1 MTWDGRGGTSGGSIN
16 GITLWQPPDNS
27 ALRGRSYEWQRHYL
41 TRDNLYNYYAVD
53 FKKNKVLGIWAD
65 VWKKAKVGD
74 VYDKW
79 VLKKR
84 DISRSSGGTGIGV
97 GGSVGVGGS
106 KLTVFYWDYVGRVPR
121 TNSDDEAYSENS
133 PRSRGKEDQGGKKKG
148 SKSDDAKEAASF
160 VKTDGWD
167 ILANAPMLSV
177 NYPDQD
183 FLALQTDPY
192 YRKEDKAQDSKAKD
206 AKASSKNPNDKV
218 RTINGKTIGGSVK
231 NASRRR
237 KTKISDTP
245 QEKFPTDKMRLG
257 FIEQDIFLHSDL
269 ASNQGYQSKQKA
281 KKNEKGGQKGG
292 HRFRFKFH
300 YNPASVMVSQT
311 YNQDM
316 DPLFVQKDAF
326 SAIQSGSE
334 VSFSLFLNRIEEMQ
348 ILNHD
353 GSYRKAE
360 DGRDASNYAEF
371 MWRGRIRQDVR
382 SQIRTMGTLYDLE
395 YLYRVCN
402 GEPLDTWKGKS
413 SDYGILFGQ
422 PMRLHFT
429 NVRHQGMNVGMNYY
443 GFISSIS
450 MDHKMFS
457 MDMVPSLTEVG
468 ITFTRIPDTLALNET
483 NLGKAFS
490 R

>member
-1 MTWDGRGGTSGGSIN
+1 MATTWNTGVNEDLATGQGIKKWYPANKYMNGEGAGAFWRNDLKNTPNRQVFAISSRDGSNKPERWPEYRSKMLPGETVSLWGL
-16 GITLWQPPDNS
+16 TLVYS
-27 ALRGRSYEWQRHYL
+27 AGRSAGKW
-41 TRDNLYNYYAVD
+41 DFIGNYVYKAGTATD
-53 FKKNKVLGIWAD
+53 DQLENTSKQN
-65 VWKKAKVGD
+65 KKAEKER
-74 VYDKW
+74 
-79 VLKKR
+79 KKR
-84 DISRSSGGTGIGV
+84 RA
-97 GGSVGVGGS
+97 
-106 KLTVFYWDYVGRVPR
+106 
-121 TNSDDEAYSENS
+121 NN
-133 PRSRGKEDQGGKKKG
+133 GGK
-148 SKSDDAKEAASF
+148 DDAKEAASF

-192 YRKEDKAQDSKAKD
+192 YRREDRAQDSKADD
-206 AKASSKNPNDKV
+206 ARASSKNPNDKV
-218 RTINGKTIGGSVK
+218 RKIKGKAIGGTVK

-237 KTKISDTP
+237 KTKVSDTP

-311 YNQDM
+311 YNQEM

-353 GSYRKAE
+353 GSYRRAE

-371 MWRGRIRQDVR
+371 MWRGRIGQDVR

-429 NVRHQGMNVGMNYY
+429 NVRHNGMNVGMNYY

>member
-1 MTWDGRGGTSGGSIN
+1 MAITWGNGLNDAMEQSKTSWRPPRKYWFDGALNLAKGS
-16 GITLWQPPDNS
+16 TW
-27 ALRGRSYEWQRHYL
+27 
-41 TRDNLYNYYAVD
+41 AVD
-53 FKKNKVLGIWAD
+53 SNGDLHEWPQYFKQMTPGQTVSLWLLEGFRKAPLVLLQDSNHQWLALWKPLGNKVKVSGNDTPEQYEATSKKQKKGKQYGKGKNK
-65 VWKKAKVGD
+65 
-74 VYDKW
+74 
-79 VLKKR
+79 
-84 DISRSSGGTGIGV
+84 
-97 GGSVGVGGS
+97 
-106 KLTVFYWDYVGRVPR
+106 
-121 TNSDDEAYSENS
+121 
-133 PRSRGKEDQGGKKKG
+133 GGKG
-148 SKSDDAKEAASF
+148 EDDAKEAASF

-192 YRKEDKAQDSKAKD
+192 YRKEDKAQDSKAND
-206 AKASSKNPNDKV
+206 AKASSSNPNDKV
-218 RTINGKTIGGSVK
+218 RTIKDKTIGGSVSG
-231 NASRRR
+231 ASRKR

-371 MWRGRIRQDVR
+371 MWRGKVRQEIR

-429 NVRHQGMNVGMNYY
+429 NVRHNGMNVGMNYY